1 MKKQT
6 KLTTEQEKQNGDVIF
21 YPLGVVED
29 IPDLDQEIERAEQ
42 RAITNTLERV
52 EKEVGEMDFDIEN
65 DDSVENESG
74 EPVDLWN
81 LVEISKVITVIS
93 TIKQELLGKD

>member
-42 RAITNTLERV
+42 RAITNTLEIV
-52 EKEVGEMDFDIEN
+52 
-65 DDSVENESG
+65 
-74 EPVDLWN
+74 
-81 LVEISKVITVIS
+81 
-93 TIKQELLGKD
+93 